1 MIDEHPFIVANAL
14 QSSANRY
21 LLGFRVKLA
30 RREARKRGNGKER
43 ERERMIV
50 VGLFDRHLRLD
61 LMPRKQ

>member
-30 RREARKRGNGKER
+30 RRVAR
-43 ERERMIV
+43 ERRRER
-50 VGLFDRHLRLD
+50 DRENDRGWII
-61 LMPRKQ
+61 R

>member
-30 RREARKRGNGKER
+30 RRVAR
-43 ERERMIV
+43 ERQRERSW
-50 VGLFDRHLRLD
+50 LD
-61 LMPRKQ
+61 YSIGISGWI

>member
-30 RREARKRGNGKER
+30 RREARKRGSGRER
-43 ERERMIV
+43 EREN
-50 VGLFDRHLRLD
+50 DRGWIIR
-61 LMPRKQ
+61 

>member
-30 RREARKRGNGKER
+30 RREARKRGSGRER
-43 ERERMIV
+43 EREWSW
-50 VGLFDRHLRLD
+50 LD
-61 LMPRKQ
+61 YSIDISGWI